1 MPAHDRESLR
11 SGGAFYDSHH
21 SRRELYTTVQISA
34 FDTPNLKAHDIVVPG
49 MVSGQDIADR
59 KDEWGEES
67 ALYIVLGK
75 FPDNLDDVVVP
86 LWAATEAGKREL
98 EPDGPLI
105 AACDVAR
112 HGQDKTVVMTRQ
124 GPVARIAWRV
134 RGRDTMQIAGFFSF
148 CREHPVETLVVDDT
162 GWAEASSTGSKSCV
176 QAKRRY
182 TRSSPGKK
190 PRTKTNSLTVSPKS
204 GG

>member
-1 MPAHDRESLR
+1 MNAVRRLNPSCLLMTGNPFVAA
-11 SGGAFYDSHH
+11 GAFYDSHH

-134 RGRDTMQIAGFFSF
+134 KMHRSPDEADALAMTFAPARGGVKIW
-148 CREHPVETLVVDDT
+148 V
-162 GWAEASSTGSKSCV
+162 
-176 QAKRRY
+176 
-182 TRSSPGKK
+182 
-190 PRTKTNSLTVSPKS
+190 
-204 GG
+204 